1 MTDNRILSTLVDS
14 TIAGKN
20 VLTNGD
26 FQTWD
31 SGTSISTTNDQS
43 FMSGWFVAYNGSFA
57 TSVISRQSF
66 TIGNEIPGYESPYY
80 LRWTTTSPTSN
91 TYAYIGQKIPDV
103 RTFAGQTVT
112 LSGWIKA
119 SGSIS
124 GNYLQFEQNFGNGGT
139 ASYYSNAS
147 TPTITTSW
155 QRVTYTLT
163 LPSISGKTLGPS
175 NFLKAQIVVAGNQ
188 AFTVDT
194 WGWQLELGSVATNFS
209 PGPSNAS
216 ISLDPANS
224 PSLAGAGGW
233 TGYQVAGKNAIINGG
248 FDFWQRGTSFST
260 NAAYTADRWV
270 IGINN
275 TTSLS
280 QQTFTPG
287 AAPVAGYE
295 GTYFARLNRTVRPS
309 AFDDYFIH
317 RIEDV
322 RTFAGQTVTLSFWAK
337 SSASTVLSGAYLEQW
352 FGTGGSTSPLF
363 VDSTGTLNLTTSW
376 QRFTK
381 TFTVPSISGKTIG
394 TGSYLALTFVM
405 ANNIG
410 ATGVYDIWGVQLER
424 GSVATPFSRAG
435 GTIQGELAACQR
447 YYQRFTSGT
456 LYGTMANVGYAN
468 SSTIWYGN
476 IQLIVPMRVTPTSLD
491 QGGSFRLTNG
501 PGYTVGALALQ
512 AGVNNPT
519 NVQIGGTS
527 SGMTTYHYVYL
538 QGSNDAAAY
547 IGFSAE
553 L

>member
-43 FMSGWFVAYNGSFA
+43 FMSGWFAAYNGSFA

-91 TYAYIGQKIPDV
+91 AYAYIGQKIPDV

-124 GNYLQFEQNFGNGGT
+124 GNYLQLEQNFGNGGT
-139 ASYYSNAS
+139 ASYYSGAIA
-147 TPTITTSW
+147 PTITTSW
-155 QRVTYTLT
+155 QRVTHTLT

-175 NFLKAQIVVAGNQ
+175 NFLKVQIVVAGNQ

-209 PGPSNAS
+209 PGPSNIS

-295 GTYFARLNRTVRPS
+295 GTYFARLNRTVRPT

-352 FGTGGSTSPLF
+352 FGTGGSTSPLY

-447 YYQRFTSGT
+447 YYEAQIGNMGFVGSIGSGIAYYAFGRFQVQKRSTSNVTIATTGVSGFPASNAIAEQINTSGFRT
-456 LYGTMANVGYAN
+456 YLVSNA
-468 SSTIWYGN
+468 ST
-476 IQLIVPMRVTPTSLD
+476 S
-491 QGGSFRLTNG
+491 NG
-501 PGYTVGALALQ
+501 FYI
-512 AGVNNPT
+512 NNWT
-519 NVQIGGTS
+519 A
-527 SGMTTYHYVYL
+527 
-538 QGSNDAAAY
+538 DC
-547 IGFSAE
+547 E